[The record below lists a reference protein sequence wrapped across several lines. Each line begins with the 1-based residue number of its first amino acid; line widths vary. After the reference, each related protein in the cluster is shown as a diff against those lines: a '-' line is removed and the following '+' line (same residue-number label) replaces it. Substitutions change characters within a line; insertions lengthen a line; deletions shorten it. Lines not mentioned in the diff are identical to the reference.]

1 MLFVGDDSGVAPI
14 PFFEG
19 SPVFLSSNLKFPT
32 SFADVDGRGRTWAF
46 VAVNPLL
53 FVRVNLVFVFGAEN
67 VFEGRSSFVYKVEA
81 EFSCDALELVID
93 GRDVGNAHKW
103 FLFFFTYLIA
113 REKIFTQ
120 FVLMFVL
127 NFVLMFVFIVVRVRV

>member
-19 SPVFLSSNLKFPT
+19 SPVFLSSNLEFPT
-32 SFADVDGRGRTWAF
+32 SFADVDGRGRAWAF

-67 VFEGRSSFVYKVEA
+67 VFEGCSSFVYLSA
-81 EFSCDALELVID
+81 ERLDMHRI
-93 GRDVGNAHKW
+93 
-103 FLFFFTYLIA
+103 
-113 REKIFTQ
+113 
-120 FVLMFVL
+120 
-127 NFVLMFVFIVVRVRV
+127 